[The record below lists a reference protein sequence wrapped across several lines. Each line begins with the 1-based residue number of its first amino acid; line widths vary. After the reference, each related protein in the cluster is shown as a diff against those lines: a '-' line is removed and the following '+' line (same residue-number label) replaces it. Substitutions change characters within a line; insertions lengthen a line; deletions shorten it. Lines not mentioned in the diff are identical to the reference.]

1 MAFRISDRAKNQ
13 SSMSRR
19 TKVDLICFAVII
31 LVATVFFLRN
41 GSEENLNWDD
51 QQLLL
56 TVSEDAIYTIPYDQ
70 IVGITLV
77 EDGEFGVC
85 LSGENTKRHQKGIW
99 QNERLGSYVLYAYP
113 GASPVIHIATTDE
126 DYWIAL
132 DNRDTTIA
140 FYEAFLIMLEDAGYS
155 LN

>member
-19 TKVDLICFAVII
+19 TKADLICFAVII

-56 TVSEDAIYTIPYDQ
+56 TVSEDTTYTISYDQ
-70 IVGITLV
+70 IINISLV
-77 EDGEFGVC
+77 EDGEFGIC

-155 LN
+155 LK

>member
-1 MAFRISDRAKNQ
+1 MAFRISDRAKKQ

-19 TKVDLICFAVII
+19 TKADLICFAVII
-31 LVATVFFLRN
+31 LVATVFFLNN
-41 GSEENLNWDD
+41 GSEENLAWDD

-56 TVSEDAIYTIPYDQ
+56 TVSEDTTYTISYDQ
-70 IVGITLV
+70 IINISLV
-77 EDGEFGVC
+77 EDGEFGIC

-155 LN
+155 LK

>member
-1 MAFRISDRAKNQ
+1 MALRISDRARNQ

-31 LVATVFFLRN
+31 LVATVFFLSN

-56 TVSEDAIYTIPYDQ
+56 TVSEDTTYTISYDQ
-70 IVGITLV
+70 IINISLV
-77 EDGEFGVC
+77 EDGKFGIC
-85 LSGENTKRHQKGIW
+85 LSGEDAKKHQKGIW
-99 QNERLGSYVLYAYP
+99 QNEQLGSYVLYAYP

-132 DNRDTTIA
+132 DNTDTTIA
-140 FYEAFLIMLEDAGYS
+140 FYEAFLIMLEEAGYS